1 MKRRDVA
8 QDEET
13 RKSTLHYT
21 TPKNIYYQ
29 FTAYD
34 GKPELLEHM

>member
-8 QDEET
+8 QGEET